1 MVWWVQ
7 PVFAVA
13 QMPQVLAAP
22 PSEVISL
29 LVMVVAVRQGSISRA
44 AMAAAE
50 FFQAAV
56 FRAAD
61 AEPAA
66 PVSSESRSVLAARE
80 SRLQAQNDWRR
91 YHVRFHFR
99 YSRPATNPS
108 LVRGYST
115 GLLVSTSAARLFG
128 QALPE
133 CEVAARLPG
142 EVRDSKCEV

>member
-1 MVWWVQ
+1 
-7 PVFAVA
+7 
-13 QMPQVLAAP
+13 
-22 PSEVISL
+22 
-29 LVMVVAVRQGSISRA
+29 
-44 AMAAAE
+44 MAAAE

-56 FRAAD
+56 LRAAD

-91 YHVRFHFR
+91 YHVR

-142 EVRDSKCEV
+142 EVRDSECEV